1 MILIQ
6 GLLEAYEWRE
16 YDIKQKNLEF
26 QFLGILGLK
35 ILIFKFR
42 LKNKKNIVFGLFS
55 QKITL

>member
-35 ILIFKFR
+35 ILIFKFW
-42 LKNKKNIVFGLFS
+42 LKKREKVL
-55 QKITL
+55 KD